1 MSVTSIPSNTLT
13 EQSLKSL
20 LNGFVMFADFIL
32 LTIFTVKI
40 YMATPAGNFEMVGN
54 YGKS

>member
-54 YGKS
+54 YG